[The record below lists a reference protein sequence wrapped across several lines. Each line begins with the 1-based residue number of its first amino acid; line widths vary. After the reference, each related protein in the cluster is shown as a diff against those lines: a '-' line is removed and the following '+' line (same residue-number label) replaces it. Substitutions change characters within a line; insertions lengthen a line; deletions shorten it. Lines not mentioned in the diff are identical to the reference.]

1 MENKID
7 WESRYYELENQIK
20 DMMNMTLELVKETEI
35 NKLKAKINKIVHTE
49 IDNKLEITAI
59 SNGIFPVFSYEII
72 DEVTQSVLMQKA
84 EQHKNSCKFNVSGIK
99 DYRVKV
105 YIRNQNDD
113 YYTDSK
119 VTKVLN
125 KTIEKDV

>member
-1 MENKID
+1 
-7 WESRYYELENQIK
+7 
-20 DMMNMTLELVKETEI
+20 EI